1 MEYTIIEYKEY
12 SSEEILPLYAAV
24 GWTNYTDCPE
34 MLRQAYGR
42 SLCTLAAYDSEEL
55 VGVIRAVGDGYSV
68 VFIQDL
74 LVYPDY
80 QRCGIGT
87 SLLSALKKRFPNVYQ
102 MELLTDNTARSR
114 SFYETNGFA
123 EASCLGCLAYVRMN

>member
-34 MLRQAYGR
+34 MLQRAYGR
-42 SLCTLAAYDSEEL
+42 SLCTLAAYDGEEL

-68 VFIQDL
+68 IFIQDL

-114 SFYETNGFA
+114 AFYEANGFA
-123 EASCLGCLAYVRMN
+123 EASGLGCLAYLKMN